1 MEKEIDAIKH
11 EFCRFCHLIY
21 QRQLVSGVGGNIS
34 SRVNK
39 KILVTP
45 SGLSLRDMAPEMVV
59 IMDEKGRI
67 LDGARPT
74 KDVGLH
80 RGILRERE
88 DISVVFHTH
97 GVYLTA
103 ASAMLPPGPHS
114 IPPLTPGFV
123 YYAYPLPLL
132 PFMVPGTENFTKETI
147 RMFSKKK
154 TRAVLFQNH
163 GLVNVGKDFSEA
175 LNIAEEINEA
185 AKIFVLT
192 NGKASVIPSDDL
204 DKISGTDH

>member
-11 EFCRFCHLIY
+11 EFCRFCRLIY
-21 QRQLVSGVGGNIS
+21 QRHLVSGVGGNIS
-34 SRVNK
+34 SRFNK

-45 SGLSLRDMAPEMVV
+45 SGISLRDMAPEMVV
-59 IMDEKGRI
+59 TMDEKGHI
-67 LDGARPT
+67 LDGAHPT
-74 KDVGLH
+74 KDADLH
-80 RGILRERE
+80 LGILRARQ

-97 GVYLTA
+97 GAYITAVSTMLT
-103 ASAMLPPGPHS
+103 PGTNS

-132 PFMVPGTENFTKETI
+132 PFMVPGTKAFTKTATNI
-147 RMFSKKK
+147 FMKKE

-163 GLVNVGKDFSEA
+163 GLVNVGKDFPEA

-192 NGKASVIPSDDL
+192 GGNASVIPSDEL
-204 DKISGTDH
+204 DKISMPDH